1 MEPAAA
7 AMQPLVGRRIVVT
20 RPAAQAARLINQ
32 LRAGGARPIAC
43 PAIATVEPTSWEPLD
58 AALNALGRYRWVL
71 YTSANAVEAV
81 ASRLA
86 VQQQRGG
93 AGDASVASIAAV
105 GRATRDAATAQ
116 GWHCDFVPSRADGDS
131 LARELPIA
139 AGDHVLWP
147 RADIARSGPV
157 ERLRARGAVVDV
169 VEAYRTVTDP
179 AVHEVVSALQG
190 HRVDALTFASPS
202 AVRNFMAALREAGVR
217 PEWLTEQGPVVASI
231 GPVTSAA
238 VRDVGLTVHAES
250 TSADEDGVVNAL
262 SRWFTEHAVPF
273 WR

>member
-1 MEPAAA
+1 
-7 AMQPLVGRRIVVT
+7 
-20 RPAAQAARLINQ
+20 
-32 LRAGGARPIAC
+32 
-43 PAIATVEPTSWEPLD
+43 
-58 AALNALGRYRWVL
+58 
-71 YTSANAVEAV
+71 
-81 ASRLA
+81 
-86 VQQQRGG
+86 
-93 AGDASVASIAAV
+93 
-105 GRATRDAATAQ
+105 
-116 GWHCDFVPSRADGDS
+116 
-131 LARELPIA
+131 
-139 AGDHVLWP
+139 
-147 RADIARSGPV
+147 V

-250 TSADEDGVVNAL
+250 TSADDDGVVNAL

>member
-7 AMQPLVGRRIVVT
+7 SLQPLVGRRIVVT
-20 RPAAQAARLINQ
+20 RPAAQASRLIDQ

-43 PAIATVEPTSWEPLD
+43 PAIATIEPESWDPLD
-58 AALNALGRYRWVL
+58 AALRALGRYRWVL
-71 YTSANAVEAV
+71 YTSANAVESV

-86 VQQQRGG
+86 VLHQRGG
-93 AGDASVASIAAV
+93 SGDAGAASIAAV
-105 GRATRDAATAQ
+105 GRATRDAVTSQ
-116 GWHCDFVPSRADGDS
+116 GWRCEFVPSRADGDS
-131 LARELPIA
+131 LARELPVAI
-139 AGDHVLWP
+139 GDHVLWP

-169 VEAYRTVTDP
+169 VEAYRTVRDP
-179 AVHEVVSALQG
+179 ALSEVVCALQG
-190 HRVDALTFASPS
+190 HQVDALTFASPS
-202 AVRNFMAALREAGVR
+202 AVRNFMAALRDAGVR

-250 TSADEDGVVNAL
+250 TSADDDGVVHAL
-262 SRWFTEHAVPF
+262 SRWFAEHAVPY

>member
-7 AMQPLVGRRIVVT
+7 ASHPLVGRRIVVT
-20 RPAAQAARLINQ
+20 RPAAQASRLIDQ

-43 PAIATVEPTSWEPLD
+43 PAIATIEPENWEPLD
-58 AALNALGRYRWVL
+58 AALAGLDRYRWVL
-71 YTSANAVEAV
+71 YSSANAVDSV
-81 ASRLA
+81 AGRLA
-86 VQQQRGG
+86 LLRASGG
-93 AGDASVASIAAV
+93 GGDASVAAIAAV
-105 GRATRDAATAQ
+105 GRATRDAVAAQ

-131 LARELPIA
+131 LARELPFA
-139 AGDHVLWP
+139 VGDRVLWP

-179 AVHEVVSALQG
+179 ALREVVNALQG
-190 HRVDALTFASPS
+190 HQVDALTFASPS
-202 AVRNFMAALREAGVR
+202 AVRNFMSALKDAGVR

-250 TSADEDGVVNAL
+250 TSADDEGVVKAL
-262 SRWFTEHAVPF
+262 IRWFSEHAVPF